1 MKMKKRQTNQPI
13 DKSDEGK
20 KTTKKKFVKPA
31 IKAHE
36 KLPEITTAFIG
47 TYQP

>member
-1 MKMKKRQTNQPI
+1 MKNRQVNQPI
-13 DKSDEGK
+13 EKSNEDK